1 MDTHSYGNMLN
12 VEVTI
17 IDTHSQVNTLKSDV
31 TLMDTYSQGNR
42 LKLRPH
48 SWTHT
53 VKETR

>member
-1 MDTHSYGNMLN
+1 MDTHNYGNMLN

-17 IDTHSQVNTLKSDV
+17 IDTHSQGNTLKSDV

>member
-42 LKLRPH
+42 LKLRLH

-53 VKETR
+53 FKETR